1 MNKSALKLL
10 VFIRL
15 ESNPLEQR
23 VGEPDAMAL
32 AFRQAIDRPVQSPT
46 KTLNANHSQYW
57 ASLSLIARE
66 NKYRRSQSLV
76 AKGP

>member
-1 MNKSALKLL
+1 MKKSALKLL

-15 ESNPLEQR
+15 ELSPLEQC
-23 VGEPDAMAL
+23 VGLPDAAVL
-32 AFRQAIDRPVQSPT
+32 AFRQAIDRAQIAY

-66 NKYRRSQSLV
+66 NKYERSQILV
-76 AKGP
+76 ATGP